1 MTEKFEDLIKKTKD
15 HIEIL
20 NYAEFKDF
28 ILGLTLNGAERSDED
43 FSPFYAA
50 VSKTALEVQNNPK
63 DPVTHFAA
71 YKNAER
77 GVVLVI
83 FKIKFYE
90 KNGKGCMQI
99 VPSFVEKPSS
109 FRCPRKVLDLITDK
123 QAAYYKSQVDIKYP
137 VEEEQRLRAENLK
150 ELLQNKPTVKLTQ
163 EDTAVL

>member
-28 ILGLTLNGAERSDED
+28 ILGLTLNWRRNVVMKI

-90 KNGKGCMQI
+90 KDGKGCMQNRTI
-99 VPSFVEKPSS
+99 I
-109 FRCPRKVLDLITDK
+109 C
-123 QAAYYKSQVDIKYP
+123 
-137 VEEEQRLRAENLK
+137 
-150 ELLQNKPTVKLTQ
+150 
-163 EDTAVL
+163 